1 MRYPKGVQEKINV
14 LKIYDLN
21 IELTEYNIFHLYP
34 KGLAYPNGYYDSRF
48 FNLVGYNSETMEY
61 REIRISNE
69 LDFSNCKNKDISM
82 IRIFRDGSTFIRFNS
97 FHKIN
102 DFCQSVYIY

>member
-1 MRYPKGVQEKINV
+1 MKYPKEVQEKLDV
-14 LKIYDLN
+14 LKLYDLN
-21 IELTEYNIFHLYP
+21 TELTEYNIFHLYP
-34 KGLAYPNGYYDSRF
+34 KGLAYPHGYYDSMF

-61 REIRISNE
+61 REIRISDE
-69 LDFSNCKNKDISM
+69 FDFSNCKNKDISM
-82 IRIFRDGSTFIRFNS
+82 IRIFADGSTFIKFDS

>member
-48 FNLVGYNSETMEY
+48 FNLVGYNSETNSLCQYILEAQSIIVNTPKKAAPVSKFQTEFLQSGATFSVL
-61 REIRISNE
+61 EIGVWPINISE
-69 LDFSNCKNKDISM
+69 
-82 IRIFRDGSTFIRFNS
+82 
-97 FHKIN
+97 
-102 DFCQSVYIY
+102 